1 MSLMLLL
8 TACATDPADTAV
20 RATLSDGQVLMGVV
34 QTETLLLDGALGM
47 LEIPLS
53 DVGEVVPVEGDKI
66 DDSEG
71 MVTVWLRNGSELTG
85 FWAEAELAIGIQVGG
100 DEVTADLPVEEMT
113 RFQLQAGQSWPESQ
127 VFRVRTI
134 HGDDFLVDPWTT
146 HVVIENELGTFSPTL
161 SECVRLEPVGDPDGD
176 WVIELGTGTVLIGP
190 LAYDSL
196 NLALPMGPETL
207 DVPLEVLVSIE
218 RQDWSAAP
226 GLDLLSLTRGASRA
240 EPVQAAEAVMDT
252 EAIWQDHAHEQNVY
266 DQPAPALQ
274 MTEGDGTWF
283 TNEYMA
289 ERKKLY

>member
-1 MSLMLLL
+1 MSLLLL
-8 TACATDPADTAV
+8 LAACAPDPGDTAV
-20 RATLSDGQVLMGVV
+20 RATLSDGQVLMGLV

-85 FWAEAELAIGIQVGG
+85 YWAEAELAIGIQVGG
-100 DEVTADLPVEEMT
+100 AEVTADLPVEEMM

-146 HVVIENELGTFSPTL
+146 HVVLENELGTFSPTL
-161 SECVRLEPVGDPDGD
+161 SECVRLEPIGAPDGD
-176 WVIELGTGTVLIGP
+176 WLIELGTGTVLIGP
-190 LAYDSL
+190 LAHDSL
-196 NLALPMGPETL
+196 NLALPMGPETM

-218 RQDWSAAP
+218 RQDWSASQ
-226 GLDLLSLTRGASRA
+226 GLLSYTRAA
-240 EPVQAAEAVMDT
+240 PMAAEEAQIQDT
-252 EAIWQDHAHEQNVY
+252 EAAWGDNVDVV
-266 DQPAPALQ
+266 DQPSPIQALQ
-274 MTEGDGTWF
+274 DDTWF
-283 TNEYMA
+283 TNDYMR
-289 ERKKLY
+289 ERKKLH